1 MIHRV
6 AMLVV
11 FLLLGA
17 AAPAPTAEKLNAYM
31 NWTLHGQ
38 HGPWFVAKARGYF
51 SQAGIE
57 MNIQRGYG
65 SADTVKKVLTGV
77 ADVGLADPLP
87 IIIAV
92 AEGQPVK
99 AFMGGFMV
107 EPCVLHSAAEHGNVR
122 GPKDMEGKS
131 MGGPPADVCIT
142 LLRAV
147 MEKAGADF
155 SKVRVENMDA
165 PTRIP
170 MLAAGRIDAAADF
183 IGSEILWEK
192 ALRAGGKRR
201 VGFRYDQFIEKYGL
215 MAVVGEKT
223 IKEKPEV
230 VRGITLALLRG
241 FQDHLK
247 DPEMAANTILQAH
260 PELDRDYV
268 HSSARALLDIVWD
281 ETTRAKGIGILN
293 SAKMRSTI
301 EISAKYW
308 KLPRKPAPEEVFTNQ
323 YIEWAHAQP
332 QGQR

>member
-1 MIHRV
+1 MMLKI
-6 AMLVV
+6 AILVV
-11 FLLLGA
+11 FLLVGA
-17 AAPAPTAEKLNAYM
+17 AEPALAAEKLNAYM

-38 HGPWFVAKARGYF
+38 HGPWFVAKAKGYF
-51 SQAGIE
+51 GQAGLDV
-57 MNIQRGYG
+57 NIQRGYG
-65 SADTVKKVLTGV
+65 SGDTVKKVLTGV
-77 ADVGLADPLP
+77 ADVGFADPLP

-92 AEGQPVK
+92 AEGQPIK
-99 AFMGGFMV
+99 AIMGGFMV

-122 GPKDMEGKS
+122 GTKDMEGKS

-142 LLRAV
+142 LLRAA

-183 IGSEILWEK
+183 VGSEILWEK
-192 ALRAGGKRR
+192 ALRAAGKRR
-201 VGFRYDQFIEKYGL
+201 VGFRYDQYIEKYGL
-215 MAVVGEKT
+215 MVVVGEKM
-223 IKEKPEV
+223 IKEKLDV
-230 VRGITLALLRG
+230 VRGMTLALLRG

-268 HSSARALLDIVWD
+268 HSSARALLDVVWD
-281 ETTRAKGIGILN
+281 ETTRAKGLGILD
-293 SAKMRSTI
+293 SAKMRNTI

-308 KLPRKPAPEEVFTNQ
+308 KLSRKPAPEDVFTNQ
-323 YIEWAHAQP
+323 YIEWAHARLKD
-332 QGQR
+332 QR